1 MDHDTVSINK
11 TSIIDEKST
20 VSPAL
25 TTSCKTC
32 QSKQNLWLNITSLN
46 DPYPITAILIR
57 FSSSS
62 VSKCFPLLAAC
73 SPHLPPCVRLERAGG
88 DHRQSKCQ
96 SPMGKV
102 LSEGDRLL
110 WPQASVTHRA
120 PWMSSATTPGY
131 SLSKLHGLP
140 ACLSPCLHVCL
151 SACVSACLPAFL
163 SVCVPAFLSP
173 CLPHKQGDSY
183 PAHYPLLETVFYL
196 EPQKHVGS
204 ICARL
209 AITAHITQS
218 TTCHTY

>member
-46 DPYPITAILIR
+46 DPYPISAILIR

-110 WPQASVTHRA
+110 WPQASLTHLVPR
-120 PWMSSATTPGY
+120 MSSATTPGY
-131 SLSKLHGLP
+131 SLSKCACLSLCLPVSMPVCLP
-140 ACLSPCLHVCL
+140 AC
-151 SACVSACLPAFL
+151 
-163 SVCVPAFLSP
+163 VCVPAF
-173 CLPHKQGDSY
+173 LPHKQGDSY
-183 PAHYPLLETVFYL
+183 PAHCPLLETLFHL
-196 EPQKHVGS
+196 EPRKQYK
-204 ICARL
+204 
-209 AITAHITQS
+209 TAHTVVPKIHPLNDLCLTSLNARGLQD
-218 TTCHTY
+218 CE